1 LFAINK
7 NTFTFVPMNE
17 QNKKGRGRPK
27 GTTKEP
33 TKIYAR
39 RIRESKYDELASKL
53 DELINQ
59 TK

>member
-1 LFAINK
+1 MK
-7 NTFTFVPMNE
+7 EE
-17 QNKKGRGRPK
+17 QKKGRGRPK

-39 RIRESKYDELASKL
+39 RIRKSKYDEVVPKL

>member
-1 LFAINK
+1 
-7 NTFTFVPMNE
+7 MNE

-39 RIRESKYDELASKL
+39 RIKQSKFDEIAPQL
-53 DELINQ
+53 DKIINQ
-59 TK
+59 SNK